1 MTDELDRCIA
11 NFTAAHRARESIDT
25 AAATRLV
32 AMLKLEVPRMVIALR
47 LASRNPL
54 WMILGK
60 HINDMI
66 RIAKEAVILTHAQYW
81 NAWKLENI
89 WRNAFLRARE
99 EIEVRFMTDHLSLQ
113 RTGPLYQVAIA
124 DATSSEG
131 DVEIDDEDLVDP
143 VDIIHDDV

>member
-1 MTDELDRCIA
+1 MM
-11 NFTAAHRARESIDT
+11 NFTAARRAREGIDT

-32 AMLKLEVPRMVIALR
+32 AMLKLEVPRMMLALR

-54 WMILGK
+54 WTILGK

-66 RIAKEAVILTHAQYW
+66 RIAKEAVILTQAQYW

-89 WRNAFLRARE
+89 WGHAFLRARE

-131 DVEIDDEDLVDP
+131 DVEIDEEDLVDP
-143 VDIIHDDV
+143 VDIIQEELIERTIL

>member
-1 MTDELDRCIA
+1 M
-11 NFTAAHRARESIDT
+11 S
-25 AAATRLV
+25 
-32 AMLKLEVPRMVIALR
+32 IALR
-47 LASRNPL
+47 LAS
-54 WMILGK
+54 K
-60 HINDMI
+60 SHIWGIVIDYLNDLI
-66 RIAKEAVILTHAQYW
+66 HIAVETSRLTHDQYW

-113 RTGPLYQVAIA
+113 RTGPLYQMAIA

-143 VDIIHDDV
+143 VDIIEEELIERTIL

>member
-11 NFTAAHRARESIDT
+11 NFTAAHHARVSIDT

-32 AMLKLEVPRMVIALR
+32 AMLKLEVPRMMIALR

-89 WRNAFLRARE
+89 WKAFLRARE

-113 RTGPLYQVAIA
+113 RTGPLYQMAIA